1 MVAGYPS
8 CLLRTGR
15 LGLLS
20 GMGTAAAKALSGS
33 DSGEVETV
41 LICFFANTHMNAA
54 DRSRRR
60 NTGLVN

>member
-15 LGLLS
+15 LGLLL

-33 DSGEVETV
+33 DLGAVETV
-41 LICFFANTHMNAA
+41 LICFSANIHMKCC
-54 DRSRRR
+54 
-60 NTGLVN
+60 